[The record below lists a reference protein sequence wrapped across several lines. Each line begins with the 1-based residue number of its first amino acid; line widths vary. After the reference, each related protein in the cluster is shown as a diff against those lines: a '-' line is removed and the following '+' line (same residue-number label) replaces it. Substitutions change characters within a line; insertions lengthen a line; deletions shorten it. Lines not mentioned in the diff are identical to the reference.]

1 MWYKKSPP
9 EVGTFEGFKLKIF
22 NELKLNI
29 SDEKFIARSRL
40 FGNRLTRQRAL
51 PFHLLVWFI
60 LQKTNQ
66 SLQVCLD
73 SFFDFHQLRSVS
85 KSALTQARANLCPK
99 VFKQLNGLVAKS
111 FYESSVFKKW
121 KDFRVL
127 AVDGSTLQ
135 LPGNHPSLKKK
146 FSHHLFGPKADA
158 GHWMSRISYLYDV
171 FNGLVLDAAMESYTT
186 SESSLCNQ
194 HMSFIKK
201 GDLVLFDRYYASFER
216 MFLLSGKGAH
226 FVFRM
231 KDNWWNCVDN
241 FVNSGLDQQMVCL
254 RLPVKFQYLLEK
266 YPHLSAVFK
275 VRLIK
280 KTNRKG
286 ETQVFCT
293 SLTDTQKYSRKA
305 ILNLY
310 KQRWGI
316 EEAYKLIKCRLEV
329 ADFSGLTAWAIQQDF
344 YAKTL
349 LITLSNVLCFG
360 IKPKPPKK
368 QSVKR
373 AGEKRIPIINRT
385 YAIHHLK
392 VILTKTAFCIQK
404 IEDYL
409 KSFLIKISS
418 QVEYSRRN
426 QSVERKF
433 KPCTKFAMN
442 YKVV

>member
-1 MWYKKSPP
+1 M
-9 EVGTFEGFKLKIF
+9 
-22 NELKLNI
+22 
-29 SDEKFIARSRL
+29 
-40 FGNRLTRQRAL
+40 
-51 PFHLLVWFI
+51 
-60 LQKTNQ
+60 
-66 SLQVCLD
+66 D
-73 SFFDFHQLRSVS
+73 SFFDFHQLKSVS

-99 VFKQLNGLVAKS
+99 VFKQLNRLVANI
-111 FYESSVFKKW
+111 FYENAVFKKW
-121 KDFRVL
+121 KGFRVL

-146 FSHHLFGPKADA
+146 FSHHFFGPKADV

-171 FNGLVLDAAMESYTT
+171 FNGLILDAAIESYTT
-186 SESSLCNQ
+186 SESALCNQ
-194 HMSFIKK
+194 HMPLIKK

-216 MFLLSGKGAH
+216 MFLLSAKGVH

-231 KDNWWNCVDN
+231 KDNWWNCVDA
-241 FVNSGLDQQMVCL
+241 FVKSGLDEQMVCL
-254 RLPVKFQYLLEK
+254 RLPAKLQYLLEK
-266 YPHLSAVFK
+266 YPHLSPVLK
-275 VRLIK
+275 VRLVK

-293 SLTDTQKYSRKA
+293 SLIDNQKYSRKS

-329 ADFSGLTAWAIQQDF
+329 ADFSGLTTWAIQQDF

-349 LITLSNVLCFG
+349 LITLCNTLCFG
-360 IKPKPPKK
+360 IKPKPPKR

-373 AGEKRIPIINRT
+373 AKEKRVPIINRT
-385 YAIHHLK
+385 YALYHLK
-392 VILTKTAFCIQK
+392 TILNKATFCIIK
-404 IEDYL
+404 LEDWL
-409 KSFLIKISS
+409 KSFFIKISN

-426 QSVERKF
+426 QSSVRKI
-433 KPCTKFAMN
+433 KPLTKFAIN